1 MKRILALCCALVLAL
16 SMLGCATAEEAAAP
30 KYVFM
35 FIGDGMGSPQ
45 VSATQYFLG
54 TLQNPDATLP
64 TPAELKRDAAQGRI
78 FTSPCTPWAFTISP
92 ACKREGAIS
101 DSSCGLD

>member
-16 SMLGCATAEEAAAP
+16 GMLGCATAEEAAAP

-64 TPAELKRDAAQGRI
+64 IPGGAELHHLSK
-78 FTSPCTPWAFTISP
+78 
-92 ACKREGAIS
+92 
-101 DSSCGLD
+101 CGPHDHLRRVLLLPGHRLHRHQHGQR

>member
-16 SMLGCATAEEAAAP
+16 GMLGCATAEEAAAP

-35 FIGDGMGSPQ
+35 FIGNGMGSPQ

-54 TLQNPDATLP
+54 TLSVAPARFAGATLLFG
-64 TPAELKRDAAQGRI
+64 TVKTWLDAGLHKI
-78 FTSPCTPWAFTISP
+78 FYI
-92 ACKREGAIS
+92 
-101 DSSCGLD
+101 CGKWML

>member
-16 SMLGCATAEEAAAP
+16 GMLGCATAEEAAAP

-35 FIGDGMGSPQ
+35 FIGDGMGNPQ

-54 TLQNPDATLP
+54 TLQNPDADP
-64 TPAELKRDAAQGRI
+64 AHPRGAELHHLSK
-78 FTSPCTPWAFTISP
+78 
-92 ACKREGAIS
+92 
-101 DSSCGLD
+101 CGHHDHLRRVLLLPGQRLHRHQHGQR

>member
-16 SMLGCATAEEAAAP
+16 GMLGCATAEEAAAP

-54 TLQNPDATLP
+54 TLQNPERHPAHPGGAQLHHLP
-64 TPAELKRDAAQGRI
+64 RM
-78 FTSPCTPWAFTISP
+78 WAS
-92 ACKREGAIS
+92 
-101 DSSCGLD
+101 

>member
-16 SMLGCATAEEAAAP
+16 GMLGCATAEEAATP

-54 TLQNPDATLP
+54 TLRVAPACFAGATLLFG
-64 TPAELKRDAAQGRI
+64 TVKNLAECRL
-78 FTSPCTPWAFTISP
+78 T
-92 ACKREGAIS
+92 
-101 DSSCGLD
+101 

>member
-16 SMLGCATAEEAAAP
+16 GMLGCATAEEAAAP

-64 TPAELKRDAAQGRI
+64 TPR
-78 FTSPCTPWAFTISP
+78 S
-92 ACKREGAIS
+92 
-101 DSSCGLD
+101 